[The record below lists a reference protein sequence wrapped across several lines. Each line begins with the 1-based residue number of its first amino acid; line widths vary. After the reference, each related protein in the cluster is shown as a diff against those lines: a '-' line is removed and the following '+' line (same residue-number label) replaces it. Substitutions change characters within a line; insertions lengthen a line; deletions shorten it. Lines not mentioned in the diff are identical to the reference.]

1 MKAKFFWAYI
11 IVLVFSPFVNASPDR
26 DDMTYTDNKVQEV
39 RGYLVEAHNNL
50 VSVVDK
56 HSVQIEELQAS
67 VKELQA
73 SVNKLQAR
81 VDSLWEKGVTN
92 LETIGRKGDKTDI
105 KANVALWITIPIVMV
120 ICSILCFAF
129 WPRKSKPVAIS
140 SARSDQHKCP
150 RCGWEH
156 DPDDTVCRN
165 PNCRTQF

>member
-1 MKAKFFWAYI
+1 MKARFFLLFVTIFTVSQVAKAEWGDKAYSDRRLSEEI
-11 IVLVFSPFVNASPDR
+11 RPIKHDINSLTEGTSSNTKAIKALNERIQKLESDVNR
-26 DDMTYTDNKVQEV
+26 
-39 RGYLVEAHNNL
+39 
-50 VSVVDK
+50 
-56 HSVQIEELQAS
+56 LQ
-67 VKELQA
+67 K
-73 SVNKLQAR
+73 R
-81 VDSLWEKGVTN
+81 VDSLEKGATN
-92 LETIGRKGDKTDI
+92 LESIGRKGDKTDI

-129 WPRKSKPVAIS
+129 WPRKSKSVAIS